1 MEKLKPTHD
10 LEAFKRAF
18 ALHRS
23 MTLTARLSA
32 GDLGFKIGGVMEII
46 SSVTPADFAKSMTS
60 YNDHRRWQDVYVV
73 RREALTLYLKF
84 TDRAVTEFILL
95 SFKRK

>member
-1 MEKLKPTHD
+1 MEKLKPSHD

-32 GDLGFKIGGVMEII
+32 GDLGFEIGSVVEIV
-46 SSVTPADFAKSMTS
+46 SGLTLADFVKSMTS

-73 RREALTLYLKF
+73 RRDAFTLYLKF

>member
-1 MEKLKPTHD
+1 LEKLKPSHD
-10 LEAFKRAF
+10 LEPFKAAF
-18 ALHRS
+18 AQHRA

-32 GDLGFKIGGVMEII
+32 GDLGFKIGGVVEIVK
-46 SSVTPADFAKSMTS
+46 SLTSADFIKSMTS
-60 YNDHRRWQDVYVV
+60 YDDHRRWQDVYVV

-84 TDRAVTEFILL
+84 TDRAVTEFIIL